1 MLTRGLAATIAL
13 PGGVALLALLSFLGA
28 RAGLYLSYIEGNVS
42 LLWPCSGIGLA
53 ALYLYGLR
61 FAPGLFL
68 GTAAATWLTGAPWA
82 FVVAAGLVN
91 MVEALG
97 GAWLLRR
104 FGFDAAMRSVRDV
117 GLLSVIGLGATLV
130 AGALGASAL
139 SLCGMAPWA
148 AFPGVF
154 STWWMGDAMGVII
167 LGAFLLSWSSMASRR
182 LCLMDMVRCVAT
194 SAVVAFVTVVFF
206 HEELAGGLS
215 PLPMTFVLFPFLAW
229 AAFRFG
235 PPGATLATLATVI
248 VAVRG
253 TLEGEGPFALGGVQ
267 QSLYLL
273 WAFMATTSLTTL
285 LLAALVDERSAAME
299 ALHETR
305 EKLRL
310 EEEKAH
316 LAAQLREAE
325 ADIQALEGL
334 IPICSYCKK
343 IRDDTGYWD
352 RVESFLKA
360 RTKADFTHGI
370 CPECYDRVVA
380 EAEQLR
386 MASKSGA

>member
-1 MLTRGLAATIAL
+1 
-13 PGGVALLALLSFLGA
+13 
-28 RAGLYLSYIEGNVS
+28 
-42 LLWPCSGIGLA
+42 
-53 ALYLYGLR
+53 
-61 FAPGLFL
+61 
-68 GTAAATWLTGAPWA
+68 
-82 FVVAAGLVN
+82 
-91 MVEALG
+91 
-97 GAWLLRR
+97 
-104 FGFDAAMRSVRDV
+104 
-117 GLLSVIGLGATLV
+117 
-130 AGALGASAL
+130 
-139 SLCGMAPWA
+139 
-148 AFPGVF
+148 
-154 STWWMGDAMGVII
+154 
-167 LGAFLLSWSSMASRR
+167 
-182 LCLMDMVRCVAT
+182 
-194 SAVVAFVTVVFF
+194 
-206 HEELAGGLS
+206 
-215 PLPMTFVLFPFLAW
+215 
-229 AAFRFG
+229 
-235 PPGATLATLATVI
+235 

-267 QSLYLL
+267 HSLYLL

-310 EEEKAH
+310 EEEKAQ

-325 ADIQALEGL
+325 ADIHTLEGL

-380 EAEQLR
+380 EAEQMR
-386 MASKSGA
+386 MATKSGA